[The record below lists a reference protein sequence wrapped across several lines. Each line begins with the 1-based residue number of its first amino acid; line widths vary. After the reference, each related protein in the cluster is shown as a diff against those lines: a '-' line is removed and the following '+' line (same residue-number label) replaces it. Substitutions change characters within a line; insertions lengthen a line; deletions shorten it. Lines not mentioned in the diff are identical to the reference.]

1 MNGFNLGDYVD
12 VKERV
17 KLLFDKWPN
26 ARIQEALPVIRQFD
40 GREWIEITVTI
51 HLGDDTPPVIASA
64 WEPRGTTPYTKDSEQ
79 MNCGTSAVGRAC
91 GYLNLGIGKSLAS
104 RHEVELRRANQDGP
118 APTRG
123 SKPTHNV
130 EQPFSDTITEAQLKL
145 IVKLARDKNI
155 ATTNLNAYYQ
165 NVIGR
170 DIQTVGD
177 LTKSDA
183 SKIIESL
190 RNLQD
195 EAF

>member
-1 MNGFNLGDYVD
+1 MAFDKSSLDNYID

-17 KLLFDKWPN
+17 KLLFEKWPN

-91 GYLNLGIGKSLAS
+91 GYLNLGISKSLAS
-104 RHEVELRRANQDGP
+104 RHEVELRRANHDGP

-123 SKPTHNV
+123 AKPSHDV
-130 EQPFSDTITEAQLKL
+130 EQPFSDTITDAQLGL
-145 IVKLARDKNI
+145 INKLARDKNLKSD
-155 ATTNLNAYYQ
+155 ALNAYYQ
-165 NVIGR
+165 SVIGR
-170 DIQTVGD
+170 PIQTVGD
-177 LTKSDA
+177 LTKADA
-183 SKIIESL
+183 SKIINSFRGIVEG
-190 RNLQD
+190 
-195 EAF
+195 

>member
-51 HLGDDTPPVIASA
+51 HLGDDTQPVIASA

-91 GYLNLGIGKSLAS
+91 GYLNLGIAKSLAS
-104 RHEVELRRANQDGP
+104 RHEVELRRANHDGP

-123 SKPTHNV
+123 PKPTHNV

-145 IVKLARDKNI
+145 IVKLAREKNI
-155 ATTNLNAYYQ
+155 ATNNLNAYYSG
-165 NVIGR
+165 VIFR

-177 LTKSDA
+177 LTKADA
-183 SKIIESL
+183 SKIIENL
-190 RNLQD
+190 RNLKD